1 MKVMRVLLLGLLAAV
16 PLAWAPPAAAQ
27 LRIAAVVNDEAISF
41 LDLDARIH
49 LVLIS
54 ANLQPTPENRNRAA
68 AQVLRQLV
76 DERLQLQEA
85 KRLNVTATEQDIQ
98 DAFRR
103 IEQQGS
109 MPPGGIEDELR
120 KAGIRRDSL
129 VDQIRAAVVWQ
140 KLVRRQLAPQVQVGD
155 EEVQEILENI
165 KRSADLPELRVV
177 EILLGI
183 DRPEREGEVRRFAEG
198 LIEQAK
204 GGADFSGLASQFSEA
219 ASASMGGDVGW
230 VLPNQLDDAVEKE
243 LARANPGDIVGPI
256 RTVAGYQIV
265 RLLERR
271 VMKAA
276 DPDQAVVNLRQALF
290 PPTAGSMA
298 ERQQLAATVS
308 SATTC
313 PDFEKLAEENKAA
326 RPFTLGRLKIGDL
339 NPTLKPVVAPLGAGK
354 ISAPITAGDILVV
367 FMVCDRVEPESS
379 LPKAEDVREQIFRGK
394 LGIVSRRYLRDLRRA
409 AYLDFRS

>member
-1 MKVMRVLLLGLLAAV
+1 MRVLLLGLLAAV

-68 AQVLRQLV
+68 PQVLRQLV

-85 KRLNVTATEQDIQ
+85 KRLNVEATEQDIQ

-103 IEQQGS
+103 IEQQGN
-109 MPPGGIEDELR
+109 MPPNSIEEELQ

-129 VDQIRAAVVWQ
+129 VDQIKAAVVWQ
-140 KLVRRQLAPQVQVGD
+140 KLMRRQLAPQIQVGD
-155 EEVQEILENI
+155 EEVQDILDNI

-177 EILLGI
+177 EILLGV

-204 GGADFSGLASQFSEA
+204 GGADFGGLASQFSEA
-219 ASASMGGDVGW
+219 ASAAMGGDVGW
-230 VLPNQLDDAVEKE
+230 VLPNQLDDAVEQE

-271 VMKAA
+271 LMKAA

-290 PPTAGSMA
+290 PPAAGSLA
-298 ERQQLAATVS
+298 ERQQLATTVS
-308 SATTC
+308 AAKSC

-326 RPFTLGRLKIGDL
+326 RPFTLGRVKVGDL
-339 NPTLKPVVAPLGAGK
+339 NPTLKAVVSPLGAGK
-354 ISAPITAGDILVV
+354 ISAPITAGDVLVV
-367 FMVCDRVEPESS
+367 FMVCDRIEPESS
-379 LPKAEDVREQIFRGK
+379 MPKAEDIREQVFRGK
-394 LGIVSRRYLRDLRRA
+394 LSIVSRRYLRDLRRA

>member
-1 MKVMRVLLLGLLAAV
+1 MRSMRVLLLGLLAAF

-76 DERLQLQEA
+76 DERLQLQEG
-85 KRLNVTATEQDIQ
+85 KRLNVEATEQDIQ
-98 DAFRR
+98 DALRR
-103 IEQQGS
+103 IEQQGN
-109 MPPGGIEDELR
+109 MPPGSIDEELR

-129 VDQIRAAVVWQ
+129 TDQIKAAVVWQ

-155 EEVQEILENI
+155 EEVRDILDNI

-204 GGADFSGLASQFSEA
+204 GGADFGGLASQFSEA

-230 VLPNQLDDAVEKE
+230 VLPNQLDDAVELE

-271 VMKAA
+271 LMKAA
-276 DPDQAVVNLRQALF
+276 DPDEAVVNLRQALF
-290 PPTAGSMA
+290 APAAGSVA

-308 SATTC
+308 AAKSC

-326 RPFTLGRLKIGDL
+326 RPYSLGRVKIGDL
-339 NPTLKPVVAPLGAGK
+339 NATLKPAVAPLTAGK
-354 ISAPITAGDILVV
+354 ISAPITTGDVVIV
-367 FMVCDRVEPESS
+367 FMVCDRIEPESS
-379 LPKAEDVREQIFRGK
+379 MPKAEDIREQIFRGK

-409 AYLDFRS
+409 AYLDFRT